1 MTAQI
6 TTLVFVLLDKMM
18 RKPSLC
24 LSSMT
29 YREFFRFAMGH
40 PYMLVEKIG
49 RSYVRAE
56 GALSVLMYL
65 KEMLLVLFA
74 DNLLSALRTLL
85 EHV

>member
-1 MTAQI
+1 
-6 TTLVFVLLDKMM
+6 
-18 RKPSLC
+18 
-24 LSSMT
+24 
-29 YREFFRFAMGH
+29 
-40 PYMLVEKIG
+40 MLVEKIG